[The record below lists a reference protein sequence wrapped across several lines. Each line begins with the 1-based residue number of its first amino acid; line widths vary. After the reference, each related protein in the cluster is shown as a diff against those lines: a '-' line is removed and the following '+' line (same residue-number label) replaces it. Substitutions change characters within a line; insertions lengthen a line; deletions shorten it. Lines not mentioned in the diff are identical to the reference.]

1 MRSRALTPLLLLA
14 FTGWIATPALAA
26 VACRAMPSQ
35 VRTAC
40 PPSCPHCKK
49 AAPSKDP
56 SVRQD
61 CCVVRA
67 APATPPA
74 AIHARQLQGSE
85 VAVVTPPAVF
95 LPAVARLIPR
105 EPPRL
110 ASASP
115 PLQINRPLLR

>member
-1 MRSRALTPLLLLA
+1 MWSRALTPLLLLA

-26 VACRAMPSQ
+26 VECRAMPAHM
-35 VRTAC
+35 RAEC

-49 AAPSKDP
+49 TAPSKGP
-56 SVRQD
+56 TVRQD

-67 APATPPA
+67 APAMPPA
-74 AIHARQLQGSE
+74 ELHARQLQGTE
-85 VAVVTPPAVF
+85 VAVVARPAVF
-95 LPAVARLIPR
+95 VPVVARISPR

-110 ASASP
+110 AASPP